1 MSRYNRNYKGSSYH
15 LKKDLD
21 VVKTINKR
29 LIILMVFILA
39 IASGLIAR
47 LYYIQIV
54 DAEHYQNLVTR
65 KETNPIATRT
75 ARGEIFDRNGKM
87 IVKNKPINTINYM
100 SERYLSLDDRYEL
113 ALKFANQYEV
123 SYDLVERELKDLWLF
138 LNDNG
143 RDLITDEELKE
154 HNYNQD
160 IIDNLKLSRVTDAHL
175 NTLTEIQKEAFKVY
189 LLMNTETQG
198 NAAIILE
205 NASDTDI
212 SFLAENQSEFPGFTW
227 GTTWEREYVGKGGLE
242 RLIGQVGEIP
252 AEKLDFMVAKGYAR
266 NDIIGV
272 SGLEYQ
278 YEALLSGIKTEHRI
292 DPITGELQ
300 QMVQGRKGHD
310 VHLTI
315 DMELQEK
322 VEAYLFETWNN
333 IKEQPGRENRE
344 GLDYVISDPMSGEIL
359 AIVAVREDSNGNP
372 YNAPEEIFFQAHPVG
387 SVVKGA
393 TVYMGLEEG
402 VVEQDEIIIDRPMH
416 IVGTQPRV
424 SWQTLGP
431 VNDLTSL
438 QRSSNIYM
446 FMVAIRLGG
455 GTYIPNAPLNFK
467 KPIGETFS
475 LMRNYFSQFGLGVE
489 TMVDYPREE
498 MGYKGSTQ
506 NGGLLLEYAIGQYDN
521 YNALQ
526 LNQYIA
532 TIANDGYRL
541 QPFLV
546 KEARD
551 SHTQNLVLQNDPV
564 VLNQVTGINS
574 LNRVQEGLR
583 LCAATGECGPWGS
596 KAYTSAAKTGTAEYS
611 LGSTAMRNNAFVF
624 YAPFEE
630 PEIAISCIHSG
641 AYEAKYNYTNVCRLV
656 TQDIA
661 DMYMNSN

>member
-1 MSRYNRNYKGSSYH
+1 MSRYNRKYKGSSYH

-21 VVKTINKR
+21 IVKTINNR
-29 LIILMVFILA
+29 LIVFMVIILA
-39 IASGLIAR
+39 LASGLIAR

-54 DAEHYQNLVTR
+54 DAEHYQNLVVQ

-75 ARGEIFDRNGKM
+75 ARGEFFDRNGNL

-100 SERYLSLDDRYEL
+100 SERYIGMIERYEL
-113 ALKFANQYEV
+113 ALKFANQYEIE
-123 SYDLVERELKDLWLF
+123 YEFVERELKDLWLF

-143 RDLITDEELKE
+143 QELVSAEELKE
-154 HNYNQD
+154 HNYDQET
-160 IIDNLKLSRVTDAHL
+160 IDKLKLSRVTDDHL
-175 NTLTEIQKEAFKVY
+175 STLTDIQKKAFQVY

-205 NASDTDI
+205 HASDSDI
-212 SFLAENQSEFPGFTW
+212 SYLAENQSEFPGFTW

-242 RLIGQVGEIP
+242 RLIGQLGEIP
-252 AEKLDFMVAKGYAR
+252 AEKLDYMVAKGYAR
-266 NDIIGV
+266 NDIIGI
-272 SGLEYQ
+272 SGLEYE
-278 YEALLSGIKTEHRI
+278 YESLLSGIKTEHRT
-292 DPITGELQ
+292 DPVTGELEQ
-300 QMVQGRKGHD
+300 VVQGRKGHD
-310 VHLTI
+310 VYLTI

-322 VEAYLFETWNN
+322 VEAYLFDTWNK
-333 IKEQPGRENRE
+333 IKDQPGRENRE
-344 GLDYVISDPMSGEIL
+344 GLDYVISDPSTGEIL
-359 AIVAVREDSNGNP
+359 AIVAVREDSKGNP

-402 VVEQDEIIIDRPMH
+402 VVKQGEVIVDRPML

-431 VNDLTSL
+431 VNDLTAL

-446 FMVAIRLGG
+446 FMIAIRLGG
-455 GTYIPNAPLNFK
+455 GTYVPNAPLNFK
-467 KPIGETFS
+467 NSINDTFS

-489 TMVDYPREE
+489 TMIDYPREE
-498 MGYKGSTQ
+498 MGYKGSNQ

-526 LNQYIA
+526 LNQYI
-532 TIANDGYRL
+532 TTVANNGYRL

-564 VLNQVTGINS
+564 ILNQISGIES
-574 LNRVQEGLR
+574 LSRVQEGFR
-583 LCAATGECGPWGS
+583 LCAATGECGPWPS
-596 KAYTSAAKTGTAEYS
+596 KPYTSAAKTGTAEYT
-611 LGSTAMRNNAFVF
+611 LGSTPMRNNAFVF
-624 YAPFEE
+624 YAPYEA

-641 AYEAKYNYTNVCRLV
+641 AYEAKYNYTNVCRLA

-661 DMYMNSN
+661 DMYMNSD